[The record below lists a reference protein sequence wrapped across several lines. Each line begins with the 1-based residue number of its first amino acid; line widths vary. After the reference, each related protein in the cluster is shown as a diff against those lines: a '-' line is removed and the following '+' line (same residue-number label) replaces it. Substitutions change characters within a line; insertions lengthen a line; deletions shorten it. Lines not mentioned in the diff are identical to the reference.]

1 MEPEN
6 LDIESIMDARRKAV
20 QQTIEPIGIDKLKSL
35 VEKLFPWQDH
45 PWRQTFSQ
53 FLEENSGST
62 FYHATTTDRFEVIYC
77 PDKEKGIWFIPKGG
91 VGPLQARALGILKEI
106 AGSDKQSLRCSAG
119 ESR

>member
-106 AGSDKQSLRCSAG
+106 AGKR
-119 ESR
+119 